1 MWRSAFWHHKNWSWQ
16 AANPIQKTS
25 WVLYDVL
32 ICSQTTREHKID
44 ELNRMEYL
52 CCKSQIGIKEGF
64 DCPNVFPIV
73 IKQISLQA
81 CSVRSLTAEMRTNS
95 VSCLLDIWQFT
106 YFSRC
111 TWTTHNKM
119 KQETRIHLVATALSL
134 SHTCMFNSL
143 ADSGIISEPK
153 SLAVG

>member
-1 MWRSAFWHHKNWSWQ
+1 MWRSAFSHHKNWSWQ

-25 WVLYDVL
+25 WVLNDVL

-64 DCPNVFPIV
+64 DCPNIFPIV

-81 CSVRSLTAEMRTNS
+81 CSVRSLTAEMRTIQFP
-95 VSCLLDIWQFT
+95 VSSTFGSSLTSHAVHGQLTTKWSKRQEFIWLLQHYLCLIPACSILWLI
-106 YFSRC
+106 
-111 TWTTHNKM
+111 
-119 KQETRIHLVATALSL
+119 QELSQNQ
-134 SHTCMFNSL
+134 SHWL
-143 ADSGIISEPK
+143 
-153 SLAVG
+153 